1 MMTGQADFPAQA
13 RICLRVARGLAA
25 AFALVMWLA
34 GVIAAARATNAPPL
48 SDRLAAAQAD
58 LAASPTNAAL
68 SVRVARLCF
77 EGTTVATNDAAKAKF
92 AEAGIAVARA
102 GLRLHPREAGLE
114 YYLALNLGQLAST
127 RGTGA
132 LKLVREMEAHLLA
145 ARALDATVS
154 DAGPDR
160 SLAYL
165 YLNAPG
171 WPLSVGSNDK
181 SRHHFEHAVRLAP
194 HNPEHHL
201 AFAEAC
207 LRWRKKVEAREH
219 LAQAEAVWATAR
231 ELYQGAERQTDWS
244 DWNTRLAALKGK
256 LGNK

>member
-1 MMTGQADFPAQA
+1 MTGQADFPAMA
-13 RICLRVARGLAA
+13 RFYVRVARGMAVAIALILG
-25 AFALVMWLA
+25 FARTFSAPL
-34 GVIAAARATNAPPL
+34 ATNAPPL
-48 SDRLAAAQAD
+48 SDRLAAARAE
-58 LAASPTNAAL
+58 LATSPTNAAMA
-68 SVRVARLCF
+68 VRVARLCF
-77 EGTTVATNDAAKAKF
+77 EGTTVATNGTAKAKF
-92 AEAGIAVARA
+92 AEDGIAVAQA
-102 GLRLHPREAGLE
+102 GLRLHPQEAGLE

-127 RGTGA
+127 RGMSA

-181 SRHHFEHAVRLAP
+181 SRHHFEQAVRLAP

-207 LRWRKKVEAREH
+207 LRWRKKDEAKKH
-219 LAQAEAVWATAR
+219 LAQAEAVWAKAR
-231 ELYQGAERQTDWS
+231 ELYQGSEWQTDWS
-244 DWNTRLAALKGK
+244 DWNTRLATLKEK
-256 LGNK
+256 LGSK

>member
-1 MMTGQADFPAQA
+1 MTGQADFPAPA
-13 RICLRVARGLAA
+13 RFYVRVIRRMAVGFAA
-25 AFALVMWLA
+25 ILWLA
-34 GVIAAARATNAPPL
+34 RALGAPLATNAPPL
-48 SDRLAAAQAD
+48 ADRLAAAKAD

-68 SVRVARLCF
+68 AVRVARLCF
-77 EGTTVATNDAAKAKF
+77 EGTTSATNSSAKAKF
-92 AEAGIAVARA
+92 AEEGIAAA
-102 GLRLHPREAGLE
+102 QDALRFHPQEAGLE

-127 RGTGA
+127 RGMSA
-132 LKLVREMEAHLLA
+132 LKLVREMETHLLT

-171 WPLSVGSNDK
+171 WPLSVGNNEK
-181 SRHHFEHAVRLAP
+181 SRHHFAQAVKLAP

-207 LRWRKKVEAREH
+207 LRWRKKEEAREH
-219 LAQAEAVWATAR
+219 LAQAEAVWAKAQ
-231 ELYQGAERQTDWS
+231 ELYQGTEWQTDWS
-244 DWNTRLAALKGK
+244 DWNTRLAALKAK
-256 LGNK
+256 LGEK

>member
-1 MMTGQADFPAQA
+1 MTGQADFPVPA
-13 RICLRVARGLAA
+13 RFYLRVARSFMA
-25 AFALVMWLA
+25 AFALLLVEC
-34 GVIAAARATNAPPL
+34 GVRGAPLATNAPPL
-48 SDRLAAAQAD
+48 AERLAAARSD

-68 SVRVARLCF
+68 AVRVARLCF
-77 EGTTVATNDAAKAKF
+77 EGTTTATNASAKAKF
-92 AEAGIAVARA
+92 AEAGIAAA
-102 GLRLHPREAGLE
+102 QNGLRLHPQEAGLE

-127 RGTGA
+127 RGMSA

-171 WPLSVGSNDK
+171 WPISVGNHDK
-181 SRHHFEHAVRLAP
+181 SRLHFEQAVKLAP

-207 LRWRKKVEAREH
+207 LRWRKKDEARKH
-219 LAQAEAVWATAR
+219 LAQAEAVWAKAQ
-231 ELYQGAERQTDWS
+231 ELYAGTEWQTDWS
-244 DWNTRLAALKGK
+244 DWKSRLAELKSK
-256 LGNK
+256 LDPQ